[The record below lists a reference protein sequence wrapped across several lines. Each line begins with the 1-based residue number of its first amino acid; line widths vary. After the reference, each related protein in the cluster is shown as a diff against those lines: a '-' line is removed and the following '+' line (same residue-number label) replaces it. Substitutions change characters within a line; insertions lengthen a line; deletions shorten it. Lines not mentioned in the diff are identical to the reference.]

1 MANDV
6 QNAPVVGLKKKF
18 PRPFGRYI
26 PEKSLS
32 RGGMGEVM
40 LAVPTGVQSRCVIKP
55 IRGDLTGD

>member
-26 PEKSLS
+26 LEKSLS
-32 RGGMGEVM
+32 RGGMGEVTWRWP
-40 LAVPTGVQSRCVIKP
+40 AAWVRAA
-55 IRGDLTGD
+55 